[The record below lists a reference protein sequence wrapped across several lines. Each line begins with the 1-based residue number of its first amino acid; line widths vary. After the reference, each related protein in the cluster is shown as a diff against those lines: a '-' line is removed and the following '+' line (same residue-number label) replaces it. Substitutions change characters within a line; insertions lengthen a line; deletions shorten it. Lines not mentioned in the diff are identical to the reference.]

1 MEREAAAEGRALVLG
16 GGGVTGVAWE
26 IGLMRGLAEHG
37 IDLTAADLF
46 VGTSAGSVVAAQ
58 ITGGTSLDKLF
69 AHELVDTTGDRNAA
83 IGSGV
88 LLRYIFAA
96 AYPGDRRRGRAWLG
110 RAALRR
116 TTVPEAERRAA
127 IMERVPKDDWPDTPL
142 RIPAVAA
149 ETGEFVVFDAGS
161 GVSLI
166 DAVAASC
173 AVPLVWP
180 PMTVNGTRYIDGGIR
195 SAANVDLAGGHGR
208 VVVIAPITAAL
219 RHADKPAV
227 QAAALGPAVRTAVV
241 SPSHAALTAIG
252 RNPLDPS
259 RRAAAA
265 EAGRTQAAQ
274 VADRVRAAWI

>member
-1 MEREAAAEGRALVLG
+1 MTNEGRALVLG

-26 IGLMRGLAEHG
+26 IGLMFGLAERG

-58 ITGGTSLDKLF
+58 ITSGAPLDKIF
-69 AHELVDTTGDRNAA
+69 AHELADTTGDRKAT
-83 IGSGV
+83 IGSSV
-88 LLRYIFAA
+88 LLRYVLAA
-96 AYPGDRRRGRAWLG
+96 AYPGERRRGRAWLG
-110 RAALRR
+110 RAALAKR
-116 TTVPEAERRAA
+116 TVPESERRTA
-127 IMERVPKDDWPDTPL
+127 IMARVPGDAWPATPL

-149 ETGEFVVFDAGS
+149 ETGEVTVFDKDS

-180 PMTVNGTRYIDGGIR
+180 PMTVNGTRYIDGGMR
-195 SAANVDLAGGHGR
+195 SVANVDLAAGHDR

-219 RHADKPAV
+219 RRTDKPAV
-227 QAAALGPAVRTAVV
+227 QAAALGPSVRTAVIA
-241 SPSHAALTAIG
+241 PTDAALTAIG
-252 RNPLDPS
+252 RNPLDPE

-265 EAGRTQAAQ
+265 EAGRVQAGQ
-274 VADRVRAAWI
+274 VAERVRAAWV